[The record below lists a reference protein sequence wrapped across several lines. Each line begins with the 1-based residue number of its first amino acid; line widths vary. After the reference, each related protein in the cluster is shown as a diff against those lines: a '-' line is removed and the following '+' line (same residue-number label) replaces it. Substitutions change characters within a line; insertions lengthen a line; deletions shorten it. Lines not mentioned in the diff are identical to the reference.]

1 VNEHTS
7 ARAVLDMNAHKIT
20 NTAAL
25 LGGWNGWL
33 QAKLPVESTPVKK
46 K

>member
-1 VNEHTS
+1 
-7 ARAVLDMNAHKIT
+7 VLDLNAHGFK

-33 QAKLPVESTPVKK
+33 EAKLPTESTAKK
-46 K
+46 